1 MTFFK
6 QSFISQMEATLSVYN
21 SFPDKCNEDE
31 RKDLEEITQCLE
43 ILKKDNGE

>member
-6 QSFISQMEATLSVYN
+6 QLIIDQLESILSVYN